1 MSHFH
6 CAEGLDVYYKIEGLN
21 QNVGIREVQKC
32 SDIYISHSFLGGEY
46 FASENK
52 ILNFLSLEISEFF
65 FRMFICGDIVNK
77 IVLKAPVTH

>member
-1 MSHFH
+1 MLELGKF
-6 CAEGLDVYYKIEGLN
+6 K
-21 QNVGIREVQKC
+21 NVVTF
-32 SDIYISHSFLGGEY
+32 YISYSFLGGEY